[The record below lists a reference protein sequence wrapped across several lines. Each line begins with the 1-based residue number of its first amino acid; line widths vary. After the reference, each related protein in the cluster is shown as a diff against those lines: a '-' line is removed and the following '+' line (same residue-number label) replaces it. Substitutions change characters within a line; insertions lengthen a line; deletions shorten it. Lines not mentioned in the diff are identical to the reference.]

1 LFLHVIGT
9 GIGIGTLGKGIERG
23 NETVIAKEIFVI
35 GIENVIGKG
44 TGIGIG
50 TEKGIEIGI
59 QSHPEL
65 LLEWAVLGEVHPF
78 PSLSIVVG
86 DEVISEVEEVV
97 VEHGS
102 RTIEKYSYKD

>member
-1 LFLHVIGT
+1 
-9 GIGIGTLGKGIERG
+9 
-23 NETVIAKEIFVI
+23 VI